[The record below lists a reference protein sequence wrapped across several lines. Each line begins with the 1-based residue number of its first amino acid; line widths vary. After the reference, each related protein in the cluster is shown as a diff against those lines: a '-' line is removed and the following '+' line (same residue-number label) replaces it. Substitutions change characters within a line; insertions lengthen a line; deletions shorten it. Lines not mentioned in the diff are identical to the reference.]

1 MKSLDLGRPVQY
13 AEDLSWLDD
22 YENIHT
28 LASFLANEKGYS
40 MDNILHF
47 LEKPWHYT
55 QEYKEW
61 RKYMDWEMNEATEK
75 VNGYSNYLERHEVL

>member
-1 MKSLDLGRPVQY
+1 MNRNSDWY
-13 AEDLSWLDD
+13 DY

-40 MDNILHF
+40 MDNLLHF

-55 QEYKEW
+55 SEYEEMVEW
-61 RKYMDWEMNEATEK
+61 RNRNENE
-75 VNGYSNYLERHEVL
+75 